1 LCFEANLKKLKA
13 IALFRLNQKESFEEI
28 YKLLNKSYEIFEKYS
43 IPHGVAVVSFI
54 KSFFLFSKQSEFY
67 FIYRDNKKTLEEALD
82 ASNKSFQFYEKIG
95 HKFGQA

>member
-1 LCFEANLKKLKA
+1 M
-13 IALFRLNQKESFEEI
+13 
-28 YKLLNKSYEIFEKYS
+28 
-43 IPHGVAVVSFI
+43 AVVSFI